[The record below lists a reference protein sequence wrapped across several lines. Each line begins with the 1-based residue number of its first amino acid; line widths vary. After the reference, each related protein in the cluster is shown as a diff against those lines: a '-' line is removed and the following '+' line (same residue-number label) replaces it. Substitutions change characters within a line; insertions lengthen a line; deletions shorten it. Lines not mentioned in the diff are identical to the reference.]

1 MQCVFLYR
9 SVSRTRTHERS
20 LTHTLTQASP
30 KLHGEKWFQDLKA
43 DLERVRGMA
52 ELLDEEEREEEE
64 KAAEKKKKLAEKERC
79 KMGAQ
84 QAQRQRK
91 LEKDKEVLRAKQE
104 EERHRKEEEER
115 KKKDAKAENDKRKK
129 AAEEAERQKQLER
142 EKEIQ
147 REGGWEKV
155 SGDGR
160 AKKEEKMKEGKAV
173 EQSKKD
179 VKGEEQRHQAMAE
192 KKQEGDAE
200 RRKAGKEEACRRA
213 KAAEAE
219 AARRAE
225 DEVLASLLPALSPAL
240 VSSSTSGA
248 GAVTGAELDKAQQ
261 ERAPSPAASAGV
273 APPSETGASLASGHG
288 RAKAMNRSANQEVQ
302 GVAAEALLQGR
313 FFDYQTLHEATRGF
327 AKRLGSGGF
336 GSVFEGTLACG
347 TQVA

>member
-104 EERHRKEEEER
+104 EERHRKEEEKR
-115 KKKDAKAENDKRKK
+115 KKKDAKAENGKRQK

-155 SGDGR
+155 SGDGC
-160 AKKEEKMKEGKAV
+160 AKKEKMKEAKAV
-173 EQSKKD
+173 ESKKD